1 MTIGL
6 RDRVPKLLHGLPL
19 HVRHKAHFIIQ
30 QMRAHAKQPMMKYTP
45 LRQLPAAFPAM
56 PDEQLA
62 AVALYI
68 LWEVGHLDSMSEMSE
83 AESLWLQMAMQRHSK
98 VMEIL
103 SNMLKLIDDTASG
116 ITQKIK

>member
-1 MTIGL
+1 
-6 RDRVPKLLHGLPL
+6 
-19 HVRHKAHFIIQ
+19 
-30 QMRAHAKQPMMKYTP
+30 
-45 LRQLPAAFPAM
+45 
-56 PDEQLA
+56 
-62 AVALYI
+62 
-68 LWEVGHLDSMSEMSE
+68 MSEMSE